1 MPGLADITLI
11 QAADAVRSGQATSRD
26 LLHALWANI
35 DAVGKQTNAMIWEDR
50 EAAEAAA
57 EDADK
62 AVRDKAYT
70 GRLHG
75 VPMAHKD
82 MYYQAGKLST
92 CGSALR
98 KDFRPAITATV
109 LERLAAAGAYTFGGL
124 NMAEFAQNPTGH
136 NKTFGDCH
144 NPWNLPYVT
153 GGSSSGSGA
162 SVAARCNYMALGSDT
177 GGSIRIPA
185 SACGVTGLKPTQT
198 RVSRYGV
205 MPLSFSHDNV
215 GPLARTARDCARVLR
230 IIAGYDPKDPTSSR
244 EPVPDYEAAMTG
256 DLRGIRI
263 GVPTN
268 VFFDGADE
276 PVVAAMEKA
285 LEVLTARGA
294 SVTRLELPLMDAV
307 AAYGGIVSRVEAAP
321 IHAEWMRADPQA
333 YGAHISG
340 RMYPGYAIPAPYYV
354 EALSRRGPILKA
366 FAADVFDKVD
376 LLATPTIRTCLP
388 TLAETDIDHGPPGTE
403 HRFMALSA
411 NTRPFNYL
419 GLPAISL
426 PCGFDPNGCPIG
438 LQIAGRPFGE
448 GRILKVAGAFQLDT
462 RYHWMRPP
470 ILDQAQGV
478 PAGAHAAPAG
488 AQA

>member
-1 MPGLADITLI
+1 MAGLADLSLI
-11 QAADAVRSGQATSRD
+11 QATDAVRKGEATSGD
-26 LLHALWANI
+26 LLRACWTNL
-35 DAVGKQTNAMIWEDR
+35 DAVNPQVNAMIWEDR
-50 EAAEAAA
+50 AAAEQAAEAA
-57 EDADK
+57 DN
-62 AVRDKAYT
+62 AVREKRPL

-82 MYYQAGKLST
+82 MYYQAGRLAT

-98 KDFRPAITATV
+98 RDYRPTVTATV
-109 LERLAAAGAYTFGGL
+109 IERLAAAGAYVFGGL

-136 NKTFGDCH
+136 NKTYGDCH

-162 SVAARCNYMALGSDT
+162 SVAARFNYMALGSDT

-185 SACGVTGLKPTQT
+185 SACGVTGIKPTQT

-215 GPLARTARDCARVLR
+215 GPLCRTARDCARVLR
-230 IIAGYDPKDPTSSR
+230 VIAGHDPKDPTSSR
-244 EPVPDYEAAMTG
+244 EPVPDYEAFMDG
-256 DLRGIRI
+256 NLRGQRI

-268 VFFDGADE
+268 VFLDGADD
-276 PVVAAMEKA
+276 PVVKAMEAA

-294 SVTRLELPLMDAV
+294 TVTRLELPYMDAV
-307 AAYGGIVSRVEAAP
+307 AAFGGIVSRCEAAP
-321 IHAEWMRADPQA
+321 IHAEWMRSDPQA

-340 RMYPGYAIPAPYYV
+340 RMYPGYAIPAAYYI
-354 EALSRRGPILKA
+354 EALSRRGPVLQA
-366 FAADVFDKVD
+366 FAAEVFSKVD
-376 LLATPTIRTCLP
+376 VLVTPTIRTCLP

-419 GLPAISL
+419 GLPAISI
-426 PCGFDPNGCPIG
+426 PCGFDPNGLPIG
-438 LQIAGRPFGE
+438 LQIAGRPFAE
-448 GRILKVAGAFQLDT
+448 GRILKIAGAYQLDT
-462 RYHWMRPP
+462 RFHWARPA
-470 ILDQAQGV
+470 ILDTSKA
-478 PAGAHAAPAG
+478 